1 MHPVVF
7 FDESIPTAR
16 IAMGIEFGKVKDI
29 DLHGFS
35 GMVFREVVMSPYY
48 MSISSLVD
56 VSKVFS

>member
-7 FDESIPTAR
+7 FDKSVPMAR

-29 DLHGFS
+29 DLHGFDA
-35 GMVFREVVMSPYY
+35 MVLWEVVMSPYY
-48 MSISSLVD
+48 MSISSLID

>member
-7 FDESIPTAR
+7 FYESIPTAR

-29 DLHGFS
+29 DLYVLYA
-35 GMVFREVVMSPYY
+35 MVYQEVVMSPYY